1 MPRRTVVLPGE
12 DELPAGPLREL
23 TVGVYELY
31 VAAGCPSLR
40 GISTSITASM
50 DAPTTV
56 SHERIR
62 QVLTGKGESASCSVI
77 VAIVL
82 ALSGMARPAR
92 DADAEAERFSR
103 LWRVVAG
110 LEPLRPDLEV
120 RSGPAS
126 LPRTDEQAVL
136 DVRQFAGRSP
146 QAIAR
151 HLCQVGA
158 GEGVE
163 AFLTGLVRLS
173 DAVMIIHLVEQ
184 LRMAG
189 LHETAE
195 RLIDLSAQNLPL
207 PSLGELVWRFF
218 KEQWRVQ
225 ALLTAIARSRT
236 PSEVYELWW
245 QLADRRRPE
254 AEALKDLFRQ
264 LRGDDDNAELEQL
277 LAEADAGLEGGSPAE

>member
-23 TVGVYELY
+23 TVGIYELY

-40 GISTSITASM
+40 GISTTITASV

-110 LEPLRPDLEV
+110 HEPWEPFHPDLEV

-126 LPRTDEQAVL
+126 LPRTDNHAVL
-136 DVRQFAGRSP
+136 DVRQFADRSP
-146 QAIAR
+146 QTIAR

-195 RLIDLSAQNLPL
+195 RLIDLSAQN
-207 PSLGELVWRFF
+207 
-218 KEQWRVQ
+218 
-225 ALLTAIARSRT
+225 
-236 PSEVYELWW
+236 
-245 QLADRRRPE
+245 
-254 AEALKDLFRQ
+254 
-264 LRGDDDNAELEQL
+264 
-277 LAEADAGLEGGSPAE
+277 